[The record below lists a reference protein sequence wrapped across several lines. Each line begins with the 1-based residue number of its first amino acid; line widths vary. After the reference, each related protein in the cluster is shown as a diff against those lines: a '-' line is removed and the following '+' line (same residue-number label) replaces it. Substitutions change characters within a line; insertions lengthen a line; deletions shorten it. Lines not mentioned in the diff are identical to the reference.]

1 MTLNSLMMKATLSA
15 KAFAKLFFAACY
27 LLLLFLF
34 VGLSPVAAQ
43 PVNNLL
49 GDVAMP
55 SPEAASLGKYTDIP
69 VGYYTGT
76 PSISVPVHSAKDGTV
91 SLPVS
96 LSYHAS
102 GVKVGEPASWVGLG
116 WSLNAGGRVIRTVI
130 GKPDEHFGGY
140 FLSGLTVQNIPDMDP
155 NNPLIP
161 GTPAYQ
167 ALDDI
172 FQGNIDGEADIFS
185 FNFAGYSGKF
195 YFDKNGEPVLVPKQN
210 LLIQRHD
217 KSTSNESD
225 RIKGFT
231 IIAPDGVKY
240 HFGVNSASSQA
251 TPMVEKTAAMGEN
264 PVASSWMLVKVESV
278 DGQHE
283 INLSYDAEQYSY
295 NSLGSC
301 SSVELNSGSGCSRV
315 NWYDVTTYRLS
326 LISYNLGSIE
336 FIADESAREDLHPY
350 QYFYNGG
357 PYNYGPL

>member
-1 MTLNSLMMKATLSA
+1 MVELLTERYRFEPQNVTVLINGEATKSNIYNALR
-15 KAFAKLFFAACY
+15 KLASETTSRDNVLIYFSRRGAAMIIY
-27 LLLLFLF
+27 LF
-34 VGLSPVAAQ
+34 SQ
-43 PVNNLL
+43 PVNN
-49 GDVAMP
+49 
-55 SPEAASLGKYTDIP
+55 
-69 VGYYTGT
+69 
-76 PSISVPVHSAKDGTV
+76 
-91 SLPVS
+91 

-116 WSLNAGGRVIRTVI
+116 WSLNAGGRVMRTVM

-140 FLSGLTVQNIPDMDP
+140 FFSGLTVQNIPDMDP

-231 IIAPDGVKY
+231 FIAPDGSPSGG
-240 HFGVNSASSQA
+240 HCLPCISTGMS
-251 TPMVEKTAAMGEN
+251 PMA
-264 PVASSWMLVKVESV
+264 
-278 DGQHE
+278 
-283 INLSYDAEQYSY
+283 I
-295 NSLGSC
+295 
-301 SSVELNSGSGCSRV
+301 SSVCAGR
-315 NWYDVTTYRLS
+315 
-326 LISYNLGSIE
+326 
-336 FIADESAREDLHPY
+336 
-350 QYFYNGG
+350 
-357 PYNYGPL
+357 